1 MTKFKTIILAVCL
14 TISATL
20 CLAHHVNHQKEDGVP
35 ITISKSTNFGGVDRS
50 STISASINGHNLSV
64 SFTENIGDVDIEI
77 ENVEGIVIEYDYTET
92 PSGYLC
98 YIPLA
103 GRYIV
108 SFTLSNGDKY
118 IGEFEVTD

>member
-1 MTKFKTIILAVCL
+1 MAKLKTLILMFVLLSTTTFCYSNW
-14 TISATL
+14 TNPQDNGDGTPIYIKQSVGNNNNDRGISA
-20 CLAHHVNHQKEDGVP
+20 
-35 ITISKSTNFGGVDRS
+35 R
-50 STISASINGHNLSV
+50 INGHNLSV